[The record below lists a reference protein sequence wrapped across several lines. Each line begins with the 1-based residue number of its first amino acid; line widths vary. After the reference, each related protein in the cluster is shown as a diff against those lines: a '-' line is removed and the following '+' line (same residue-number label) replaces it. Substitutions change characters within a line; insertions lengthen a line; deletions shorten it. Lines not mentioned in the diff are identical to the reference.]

1 MPAGIYNTLAIPDDL
16 ARKSYAGMITRLMP
30 NGQAPLYGLTARLK
44 EETAYQ
50 VEHGYFAKTMLFPQ
64 LQATAAGALSTD
76 TVLNVVSTQNV
87 IPGMMMRVDTTGEN
101 VLVRAIN
108 SPTQVLVQRGVGTV
122 AAAAIGANV
131 NLWMVGNAYEE
142 ASLRPASL
150 LIIPQRFLNYT
161 QIFRNTWAVSDTT
174 RATQQIAGDTFVA
187 ESRQDCAMF
196 HAADIEKALFFGQ
209 KFWGSLNN
217 QPFHTMDGLLN
228 IIAQQAPGNIT
239 TAGGTTNWTQL
250 QAALDPGFN
259 QVTDPKNA
267 PERILFVG
275 GAARNV
281 LHSIFRT
288 NSTYFIEGD
297 RTDWGLQFDT
307 FKIPRGTFIMIE
319 HPLFN
324 AYGQNSTWAKMAVS
338 VDVNSFSMAYMSGRK
353 AKNKEFNTEGQVDV
367 DNGVDALGGTLTTEC
382 TCLVKNPAADGVIF
396 NLTAGV
402 QG

>member
-1 MPAGIYNTLAIPDDL
+1 MAVGVYNTLQIPDDL
-16 ARKSYAGMITRLMP
+16 ARKSFAGMITRLMP
-30 NGQAPLYGLTARLK
+30 NGGAPLYGLTAKLK

-50 VEHGYFAKTMLFPQ
+50 VEHGFFSKTMLFPS
-64 LQATAAGALSTD
+64 LLLAAGGALATD
-76 TVLNVVSTQNV
+76 TLLNVATTANC

-101 VLVRAIN
+101 VLVRSIN
-108 SPTQVLVQRGVGTV
+108 SPTQVLVQRGVGTTP
-122 AAAAIGANV
+122 AQAIGGAV

-150 LIIPQRFLNYT
+150 LIIPDRFINYT

-174 RATQQIAGDTFVA
+174 RATQQIAGDSFVA
-187 ESRQDCAMF
+187 ESRNDCAMF

-209 KFWGSLNN
+209 KFWGALNN
-217 QPFHTMDGLLN
+217 QPFHTMDGLIN
-228 IIAQQAPGNIT
+228 TIAQRAPGNIT

-250 QAALDPGFN
+250 QAALDPVFN
-259 QVTDPKNA
+259 QVTDPKNL
-267 PERILFVG
+267 PERVLFVG

-281 LHSIFRT
+281 LHSVFRT

-297 RTDWGLQFDT
+297 RTDWGLQYDT
-307 FKIPRGTFIMIE
+307 FKIPRGTFHVIE

-338 VDVNSFSMAYMSGRK
+338 VDLASFNLAYMSGRK
-353 AKNKEFNTEGQVDV
+353 TKNKEFNTEGQVDV
-367 DNGVDALGGTLTTEC
+367 DNGVDAVGGTLTSEL
-382 TCLVKNPAADGVIF
+382 TCLVRNPAADGVIF

-402 QG
+402 AG